1 MRLARKPLMNTQ
13 CVGDEFYISELAHI
27 RPSLLA
33 AHLIWL
39 IVMGLALGCPLEPG
53 TRGPDGL
60 DVE

>member
-1 MRLARKPLMNTQ
+1 MNTQ